1 MLFNSIQFIIFF
13 IVVTVIYFLL
23 PYKYRWLFL
32 LVSSCAFYMAW
43 KPIFIVLI
51 LFSTAVNYYL
61 SLKINDEEDMSKK
74 KLYLNIALFV
84 SFGILFLFKY
94 LTLINETFISI
105 FSYANIKYPFS
116 TIDILLPMGI
126 SFYTFQTLSY
136 TIDVYRG
143 IVKPEKAFLRLTLFV
158 TFFPQLVAGPIERSD
173 RLLPQ
178 LFRKRKFRLARAV
191 DGVQI
196 MIFGYFKKVVIAD
209 RLSIA
214 VNTVYNNPQNYSG
227 LYFFIATILFAFQI
241 YCDFS
246 AYSEIALGCA
256 KVLGIEL
263 MENFQRPYFSKSI
276 KEFWKRW
283 HISLSTWFKDY
294 LYIPLGGNRLGV
306 PRKYFNLI
314 ITFLA
319 SGLWHGANWTFVIW
333 GMLHGLYQII
343 GDVSAGI
350 REKILKVTGLK
361 NTYFLKLVQILTT
374 FSLVCF
380 AWIFFRANSINDA
393 IYIIKNL
400 FNDISN
406 WLTIRYIYD
415 TVTGMGLNLLEFIIA
430 ILSILILIICEF
442 CERKEKLQSRLNRS
456 SIIVNGSFYI
466 FLIIIILTM
475 GVYHNASQFIYFQF

>member
-1 MLFNSIQFIIFF
+1 M
-13 IVVTVIYFLL
+13 V
-23 PYKYRWLFL
+23 
-32 LVSSCAFYMAW
+32 W
-43 KPIFIVLI
+43 KPIFILLI
-51 LFSTAVNYYL
+51 LFSTAINYYL
-61 SLKINDEEDMSKK
+61 SLKINEEKDINKK

-84 SFGILFLFKY
+84 SLGILFLFKY

-105 FSYANIKYPFS
+105 FSYVNIKYTFS

-143 IVKPEKAFLRLTLFV
+143 TIKPEKGLLKLTLFV
-158 TFFPQLVAGPIERSD
+158 TFFPQLVAGPIERFD
-173 RLLPQ
+173 RLMPQ
-178 LFRKRKFRLARAV
+178 FFGKRRFILARAV

-196 MIFGYFKKVVIAD
+196 MILGYFKKVVIAD

-214 VNTVYNNPQNYSG
+214 VNTVYNNPQNYLG
-227 LYFFIATILFAFQI
+227 LHFVIATILFAFQI

-276 KEFWKRW
+276 KEFWRRW
-283 HISLSTWFKDY
+283 HISLSIWFKDY
-294 LYIPLGGNRLGV
+294 LYIPLGGNRLGIT
-306 PRKYFNLI
+306 RKYFNMF

-333 GMLHGLYQII
+333 GMLHGIYQVI
-343 GDVSAGI
+343 GDITAEV
-350 REKILKVTGLK
+350 RKKILKAIGLE
-361 NTYFLKLVQILTT
+361 NTYFLKLVQILIT
-374 FSLVCF
+374 FTLVCF
-380 AWIFFRANSINDA
+380 AWIFFRANSITDA

-400 FNDISN
+400 FNDIYN
-406 WLTIRYIYD
+406 WFSIRYVYD
-415 TVTGMGLNLLEFIIA
+415 TVTNMGLSLLEFIIS
-430 ILSILILIICEF
+430 ILSILILIILEF
-442 CERKEKLQSRLNRS
+442 CSRKESLYLRLNRG
-456 SIIVNGSFYI
+456 SIIVKGGFYI
-466 FLIIIILTM
+466 FLVIIILTM